1 MNTILG
7 IAAACFCV
15 AAVLAIAAVFSV
27 CRKLKLSVSNQLER
41 AQQEARSRLDA
52 VEIRLFGLSGK
63 LNETNQRL
71 DTVWNRLS
79 DLDRELDGISTAVM
93 PDDSAARRAKTEVD
107 KFNEGLFN
115 ILTYNGSRKPED
127 K

>member
-1 MNTILG
+1 MNTILM
-7 IAAACFCV
+7 IAAACFCA
-15 AAVLAIAAVFSV
+15 AAVLAIGTVFAV
-27 CRKLKLSVSNQLER
+27 CRKLKLLVSNQLER
-41 AQQEARSRLDA
+41 AQWETGRRFEAVERKLDESNRRLDA
-52 VEIRLFGLSGK
+52 VESLFSDFDRK
-63 LNETNQRL
+63 LNE
-71 DTVWNRLS
+71 
-79 DLDRELDGISTAVM
+79 ISTAVI

>member
-15 AAVLAIAAVFSV
+15 AAVLAIAVVFSV
-27 CRKLKLSVSNQLER
+27 CRKLKLLVSNQLEL
-41 AQQEARSRLDA
+41 AQREVVRRLSD
-52 VEIRLFGLSGK
+52 LDGK
-63 LNETNQRL
+63 LNEVNQRL
-71 DTVWNRLS
+71 DAVWNRLS
-79 DLDRELDGISTAVM
+79 DLDRKLDGISTAVI

>member
-1 MNTILG
+1 MNTILML
-7 IAAACFCV
+7 AAACFCV
-15 AAVLAIAAVFSV
+15 AAVLAIAVVFSV
-27 CRKLKLSVSNQLER
+27 CRKLKLLVSKQLER
-41 AQQEARSRLDA
+41 AQWETSMRFEAVERKLDESNRRLDA
-52 VEIRLFGLSGK
+52 VVNLF
-63 LNETNQRL
+63 
-71 DTVWNRLS
+71 S
-79 DLDRELDGISTAVM
+79 DLDRKLDGISTAVI